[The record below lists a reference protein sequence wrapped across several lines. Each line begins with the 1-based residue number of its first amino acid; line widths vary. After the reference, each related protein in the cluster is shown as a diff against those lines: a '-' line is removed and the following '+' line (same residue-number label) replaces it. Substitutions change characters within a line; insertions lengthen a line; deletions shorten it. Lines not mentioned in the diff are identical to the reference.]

1 MKPETRKIIIWSLAN
16 KINEYVREKALFSG
30 GCCYSAYLLADIF
43 TKLGIKYRTVLFQEY
58 ENANEHDFNNAIN
71 SGMCSH
77 VAIEVNVGLK
87 RVIIGDYSGIMR
99 WYEMWPIKHTI
110 RRYKDITPK
119 MLFAAYSW
127 NEWNDTYD
135 TANNKYLKKDLYDI
149 VNQFVPIAA

>member
-58 ENANEHDFNNAIN
+58 ENADEHDFDNAIN
-71 SGMCSH
+71 CGMCNH
-77 VAIEVNVGLK
+77 VAIEVNVGPK
-87 RVIIGDYSGIMR
+87 RVIIGDYSNIIMYYER
-99 WYEMWPIKHTI
+99 WSIKHAI
-110 RRYKDITPK
+110 RRYKDITPE
-119 MLFAAYSW
+119 MLFYAYAC

-135 TANNKYLKKDLYDI
+135 TDNNQYLKKDLYDI